1 MIRKTNLENR
11 WIADDYF
18 FADTKLS
25 CTCNLYHSKLQ
36 IEKQNFSQ
44 QNSLRFGCH
53 YKKAITHHSLEYRG

>member
-53 YKKAITHHSLEYRG
+53 